1 MWEVMVFMCGLLP
14 DAATAVGV
22 MGLCI
27 QVRDVSLRQT
37 RQLLHTYS
45 ILASRQAAAAS
56 THER

>member
-27 QVRDVSLRQT
+27 QVRDVSFRQT
-37 RQLLHTYS
+37 RQLLHTCS
-45 ILASRQAAAAS
+45 IRHQDRQQ
-56 THER
+56 HQC